1 MVVNNNIYHLK
12 KLDYPIRCI
21 SDNNQIQEIDE
32 NYDGLN
38 NLNNLSFAIYYT
50 FSESFLAIRNSWDLD
65 FSKDRLN
72 DLEIILDN
80 LYDIKEIQI
89 NIETGEQ
96 EPNIDHND
104 NKIRSLGDDNFNELY
119 DLLCKRFDEHYDLI
133 HQKTCQ
139 NILFQSFSNF
149 CNLLLKSKNYIYKH
163 DLFLIDFPS
172 KINYPE
178 QFNLSDDNSSDDN
191 SSDVNSSE
199 DDNSSDDNIFEKG
212 NSKENPIV
220 ID

>member
-1 MVVNNNIYHLK
+1 MIVNNNIYHLK
-12 KLDYPIRCI
+12 KLDFPLKYI

-38 NLNNLSFAIYYT
+38 NLNNLNNLSFSIYYT
-50 FSESFLAIRNSWDLD
+50 FNESFLAIQNSWDID

-80 LYDIKEIQI
+80 LYDIKEIQV

-104 NKIRSLGDDNFNELY
+104 NKIRYVGDDNFNKLY

-139 NILFQSFSNF
+139 NVLFKSFSNF

-172 KINYPE
+172 KKFNPE
-178 QFNLSDDNSSDDN
+178 LFNLSDDDNPDDN
-191 SSDVNSSE
+191 P
-199 DDNSSDDNIFEKG
+199 DDNSDDNISEKG